1 LVLSF
6 RKNSNYTLSN
16 QQAQSSCIT
25 LRQNISMPTDAL
37 KDFYSA
43 VFFDMDGLLVDS
55 EPLWLISETQMMA
68 EYGYQWLESDQAAC
82 LGGPLDRVGDYM
94 SGLIG
99 GKRDGNSLT
108 LEIIDRMVEK
118 FKGDLP
124 FMPGAVELI
133 TDLRAHGI
141 ELTLVSAS
149 PRSLVDAALSNFEEN
164 PFVRS
169 ISSND
174 VKVSKPDPEGY
185 LLAAASGGHDISN
198 SLVLED
204 SLTGVTAAKA
214 SGAWVLA
221 VPHLVPIEKSGR
233 VDVTDSLTNWSYEK
247 LATKY
252 AQDRSL

>member
-1 LVLSF
+1 
-6 RKNSNYTLSN
+6 
-16 QQAQSSCIT
+16 
-25 LRQNISMPTDAL
+25 MPTDAPT
-37 KDFYSA
+37 DFYSA

-82 LGGPLDRVGDYM
+82 LGGPLDRVGEYM

-124 FMPGAVELI
+124 FMPGAIELI
-133 TDLRAHGI
+133 NDLRAHGVP
-141 ELTLVSAS
+141 LTLVSAS

-169 ISSND
+169 ISSGD

-185 LLAAASGGHDISN
+185 LLAATSGGHDISN

-221 VPHLVPIEKSGR
+221 VPHLVPIEKIGR
-233 VDVTDSLTNWSYEK
+233 VDVTDSLTKWSYEK
-247 LATKY
+247 LALKY

>member
-1 LVLSF
+1 
-6 RKNSNYTLSN
+6 
-16 QQAQSSCIT
+16 
-25 LRQNISMPTDAL
+25 MPTEAHS
-37 KDFYSA
+37 DFYSA

-68 EYGYQWLESDQAAC
+68 EYGYQWLETDQAAC
-82 LGGPLDRVGDYM
+82 LGGPLDRVGNYM

-99 GKRDGNSLT
+99 GKRDGNSLMI
-108 LEIIDRMVEK
+108 EIIDRMVDK

-124 FMPGAVELI
+124 FMPGAIELI
-133 TDLRAHGI
+133 NDLRLHQI

-149 PRSLVDAALSNFEEN
+149 PRSLVDAVLANFEVN

-185 LLAAASGGHDISN
+185 LLAATSGGHDISN

-221 VPHLVPIEKSGR
+221 VPHLVPIEKIGR
-233 VDVTDSLTNWSYEK
+233 VDVTDSLTKWSYEK
-247 LATKY
+247 LALKY
-252 AQDRSL
+252 AQDKLL

>member
-1 LVLSF
+1 MPT
-6 RKNSNYTLSN
+6 K
-16 QQAQSSCIT
+16 AQS
-25 LRQNISMPTDAL
+25 
-37 KDFYSA
+37 DFYSA

-82 LGGPLDRVGDYM
+82 LGGPLDRVGNYM

-99 GKRDGNSLT
+99 GKRDGHSLMT
-108 LEIIDRMVEK
+108 EIIDRMVEK

-124 FMPGAVELI
+124 FMPGAIALINELR
-133 TDLRAHGI
+133 DHGVP
-141 ELTLVSAS
+141 LTLVSAS

-169 ISSND
+169 ISSGD

-185 LLAAASGGHDISN
+185 LLAATSGGHEISN

-233 VDVTDSLTNWSYEK
+233 VDVTESLANWSYEK
-247 LATKY
+247 LALKY

>member
-1 LVLSF
+1 
-6 RKNSNYTLSN
+6 
-16 QQAQSSCIT
+16 
-25 LRQNISMPTDAL
+25 MPTNAL
-37 KDFYSA
+37 PDFYSA

-99 GKRDGNSLT
+99 GKRDGNSFT
-108 LEIIDRMVEK
+108 LEIIERMVEK

-124 FMPGAVELI
+124 FMPGAIELI
-133 TDLRAHGI
+133 NDLRAHGVP
-141 ELTLVSAS
+141 LTLVSAS
-149 PRSLVDAALSNFEEN
+149 PRSLVDAALSNFEVN

-169 ISSND
+169 ISSGD
-174 VKVSKPDPEGY
+174 VKVSKPAPEGY
-185 LLAAASGGHDISN
+185 LLAATSGGHDISN

-233 VDVTDSLTNWSYEK
+233 VDVTDSLANWSYEK
-247 LATKY
+247 LAIKY

>member
-1 LVLSF
+1 
-6 RKNSNYTLSN
+6 
-16 QQAQSSCIT
+16 
-25 LRQNISMPTDAL
+25 MPTDAL
-37 KDFYSA
+37 TDFYSA

-68 EYGYQWLESDQAAC
+68 KYGYQWLASDQAAC
-82 LGGPLDRVGDYM
+82 LGGPLDRVGNYM

-99 GKRDGNSLT
+99 GKRDGNTLT
-108 LEIIDRMVEK
+108 LEIIDRMVDR

-124 FMPGAVELI
+124 FMPGAIELI
-133 TDLRAHGI
+133 NDLRTHQV

-149 PRSLVDAALSNFEEN
+149 PRTLVDAVLAKFEVN

-174 VKVSKPDPEGY
+174 VKISKPDPEGY
-185 LLAAASGGHDISN
+185 LLAATSGGHDISN

-233 VDVTDSLTNWSYEK
+233 VDVTDSLAKWSYEK
-247 LATKY
+247 LTLKY

>member
-1 LVLSF
+1 
-6 RKNSNYTLSN
+6 
-16 QQAQSSCIT
+16 
-25 LRQNISMPTDAL
+25 MPTSASES
-37 KDFYSA
+37 FYSA

-82 LGGPLDRVGDYM
+82 LGGPLDCVGNYM

-99 GKRDGNSLT
+99 GKRDANSLM
-108 LEIIDRMVEK
+108 LEIVDRMVVK
-118 FKGDLP
+118 FEGDLS
-124 FMPGAVELI
+124 FMPGALELI
-133 TDLRAHGI
+133 NDLRAKGV

-149 PRSLVDAALSNFEEN
+149 PRPLVDAVLENFEVN

-174 VKVSKPDPEGY
+174 VKVSKPNPEGY
-185 LLAAASGGHDISN
+185 LLAASSGGQDISN
-198 SLVLED
+198 CLILED

-233 VDVTDSLTNWSYEK
+233 VDVTDSLANWSYEK
-247 LATKY
+247 LTLKY
-252 AQDRSL
+252 AQDRSI

>member
-1 LVLSF
+1 
-6 RKNSNYTLSN
+6 
-16 QQAQSSCIT
+16 
-25 LRQNISMPTDAL
+25 MPTDAL
-37 KDFYSA
+37 TDFYSA

-124 FMPGAVELI
+124 FMHGAIELI
-133 TDLRAHGI
+133 NDLRAHGVP
-141 ELTLVSAS
+141 LTLVSAS
-149 PRSLVDAALSNFEEN
+149 PRSLVDAALSNFEKN

-169 ISSND
+169 ISSGD

-233 VDVTDSLTNWSYEK
+233 VDVTDSLANWNYEK
-247 LATKY
+247 LALKY

>member
-1 LVLSF
+1 
-6 RKNSNYTLSN
+6 
-16 QQAQSSCIT
+16 
-25 LRQNISMPTDAL
+25 MPTDAL
-37 KDFYSA
+37 TDFYSA

-68 EYGYQWLESDQAAC
+68 EHGYQWLASDQAAC
-82 LGGPLDRVGDYM
+82 LGGPLDRVGEYM

-124 FMPGAVELI
+124 FMPGAIELI
-133 TDLRAHGI
+133 NDLRAHGI
-141 ELTLVSAS
+141 PLTLVSAS

-185 LLAAASGGHDISN
+185 LLAAASGGHNISN

-247 LATKY
+247 LAIKY

>member
-1 LVLSF
+1 
-6 RKNSNYTLSN
+6 
-16 QQAQSSCIT
+16 
-25 LRQNISMPTDAL
+25 
-37 KDFYSA
+37 
-43 VFFDMDGLLVDS
+43 MDGLLVDS

-68 EYGYQWLESDQAAC
+68 EYGYEWLESDQAAC
-82 LGGPLDRVGDYM
+82 LGGPLDRIGNYM

-99 GKRDGNSLT
+99 GKRDGHSLMT
-108 LEIIDRMVEK
+108 EIIDRMVEK

-124 FMPGAVELI
+124 FMPGAIALI
-133 TDLRAHGI
+133 NDLRAHGVP
-141 ELTLVSAS
+141 LTLVSAS

-169 ISSND
+169 ISSGD

-185 LLAAASGGHDISN
+185 LLAATSGGHEISN

-233 VDVTDSLTNWSYEK
+233 VDVTESLANWSYEK
-247 LATKY
+247 LALKY

>member
-1 LVLSF
+1 
-6 RKNSNYTLSN
+6 
-16 QQAQSSCIT
+16 
-25 LRQNISMPTDAL
+25 MPTSA
-37 KDFYSA
+37 KGSFYSA

-55 EPLWLISETQMMA
+55 EPLWLISETEMMA
-68 EYGYQWLESDQAAC
+68 QFGYQWLESDQAAC
-82 LGGPLDRVGDYM
+82 LGGPLDRVGEYM

-99 GKRDGNSLT
+99 GKRDGNSLM
-108 LEIIDRMVEK
+108 LEIIDRMILK

-124 FMPGAVELI
+124 FMPGALELI
-133 TDLRAHGI
+133 TDLQANGI

-149 PRSLVDAALSNFEEN
+149 PRSLVDAVLANFEVN

-169 ISSND
+169 ISNND
-174 VKVSKPDPEGY
+174 VKASKPDPEGY
-185 LLAAASGGHDISN
+185 LLAATSGGHDISN

-221 VPHLVPIEKSGR
+221 VPHLVPIEKSER
-233 VDVTDSLTNWSYEK
+233 VDVTESLAQWSYEK
-247 LATKY
+247 LALKY

>member
-1 LVLSF
+1 
-6 RKNSNYTLSN
+6 
-16 QQAQSSCIT
+16 
-25 LRQNISMPTDAL
+25 MPTNANP
-37 KDFYSA
+37 DFYSA

-82 LGGPLDRVGDYM
+82 LGGPLDRIGNYM

-99 GKRDGNSLT
+99 GKRDGHSLMT
-108 LEIIDRMVEK
+108 EIIDRMVEK

-124 FMPGAVELI
+124 FMPGAIALI
-133 TDLRAHGI
+133 NDLRNHGVP
-141 ELTLVSAS
+141 LTLVSAS

-169 ISSND
+169 ISSGD

-185 LLAAASGGHDISN
+185 LLAASSGGHEISN

-233 VDVTDSLTNWSYEK
+233 VDVTDSLANWSYEK
-247 LATKY
+247 LALKY
-252 AQDRSL
+252 EQDRSL

>member
-1 LVLSF
+1 
-6 RKNSNYTLSN
+6 
-16 QQAQSSCIT
+16 
-25 LRQNISMPTDAL
+25 MPTNAL
-37 KDFYSA
+37 PNFYSA
-43 VFFDMDGLLVDS
+43 IFFDMDGLLVDS

-68 EYGYQWLESDQAAC
+68 EYGYEWLESDQAAC
-82 LGGPLDRVGDYM
+82 LGGPLDRVGNYM

-99 GKRDGNSLT
+99 GKRDGTSLM
-108 LEIIDRMVEK
+108 LEIIARMVEK

-124 FMPGAVELI
+124 FMPGAIELI
-133 TDLRAHGI
+133 EDLRAHGVP
-141 ELTLVSAS
+141 LTLVSAS
-149 PRSLVDAALSNFEEN
+149 PRSLVDAALSNFEVD

-185 LLAAASGGHDISN
+185 LLAATSGGHEISN

-221 VPHLVPIEKSGR
+221 VPHLVPIEKGGR
-233 VDVTDSLTNWSYEK
+233 VDVTESLANWSYEK
-247 LATKY
+247 LALKY

>member
-1 LVLSF
+1 
-6 RKNSNYTLSN
+6 
-16 QQAQSSCIT
+16 
-25 LRQNISMPTDAL
+25 MPTDAL
-37 KDFYSA
+37 TDFYSA

-68 EYGYQWLESDQAAC
+68 QSGYQWLESDQAAC
-82 LGGPLDRVGDYM
+82 LGGPLDRVGEYM
-94 SGLIG
+94 SGLID
-99 GKRDGNSLT
+99 GKRDGNSLM
-108 LEIIDRMVEK
+108 LEIIDRMVSK

-133 TDLRAHGI
+133 NELRAHGVP
-141 ELTLVSAS
+141 LTLVSAS
-149 PRSLVDAALSNFEEN
+149 PRSLVDAVLANFEVN

-185 LLAAASGGHDISN
+185 LLAASSGGHDISN

-221 VPHLVPIEKSGR
+221 VPHLVPIEKNGR
-233 VDVTDSLTNWSYEK
+233 VDVTDSLANWSYGK
-247 LATKY
+247 LALKY
-252 AQDRSL
+252 AQDKLL

>member
-1 LVLSF
+1 MPT
-6 RKNSNYTLSN
+6 K
-16 QQAQSSCIT
+16 AQS
-25 LRQNISMPTDAL
+25 
-37 KDFYSA
+37 DFYSA

-82 LGGPLDRVGDYM
+82 LGGPLDRVGNYM

-99 GKRDGNSLT
+99 GKRDGHSLMT
-108 LEIIDRMVEK
+108 EIIDRMLEK

-124 FMPGAVELI
+124 FMPGAIALI
-133 TDLRAHGI
+133 NDLRAYGVP
-141 ELTLVSAS
+141 LTLVSAS

-169 ISSND
+169 ISSGD

-185 LLAAASGGHDISN
+185 LLAATSGGHEISN

-233 VDVTDSLTNWSYEK
+233 VEVTDSLASWSYEK
-247 LATKY
+247 LALKY

>member
-1 LVLSF
+1 
-6 RKNSNYTLSN
+6 
-16 QQAQSSCIT
+16 
-25 LRQNISMPTDAL
+25 MPTEAR

-55 EPLWLISETQMMA
+55 EPLWLISETEMMA

-82 LGGPLDRVGDYM
+82 LGGPLDRVGNYM

-99 GKRDGNSLT
+99 GKRDGHSLMI
-108 LEIIDRMVEK
+108 EIIERMVDK
-118 FKGDLP
+118 FKGELP
-124 FMPGAVELI
+124 FMPGAIELI
-133 TDLRAHGI
+133 NDLRAHGI
-141 ELTLVSAS
+141 PLTLVSAS
-149 PRSLVDAALSNFEEN
+149 PRLLVDAALSNFEVS

-185 LLAAASGGHDISN
+185 QLAAASGGHDIYN

-233 VDVTDSLTNWSYEK
+233 VDVTSSLANWSYEK
-247 LATKY
+247 LALKY

>member
-1 LVLSF
+1 MQTNT
-6 RKNSNYTLSN
+6 R
-16 QQAQSSCIT
+16 
-25 LRQNISMPTDAL
+25 

-55 EPLWLISETQMMA
+55 EPLWLESETEMMA
-68 EYGYQWLESDQAAC
+68 EFGYQWLESDQAAC
-82 LGGPLDRVGDYM
+82 LGGPLDRVGNYM

-99 GKRDGNSLT
+99 GKRDGHSLM
-108 LEIIDRMVEK
+108 LEIIERMVLK
-118 FKGDLP
+118 FKGELP

-133 TDLRAHGI
+133 TDLREHGI

-149 PRSLVDAALSNFEEN
+149 PRSLVDAALSNFAES
-164 PFVRS
+164 PFARS

-174 VKVSKPDPEGY
+174 VKITKPDPEGY
-185 LLAAASGGHDISN
+185 LLAASSGGHDISN
-198 SLVLED
+198 SLVVED

-233 VDVTDSLTNWSYEK
+233 VDVTDSLTNWNYEK
-247 LATKY
+247 LAIKY